1 MTLRASHLHF
11 AYRHRLVLQGVSL
24 TVQPGE
30 VLALLGG
37 NGAGKSTLLRLL
49 LGLLR
54 PTGGEVR
61 LHERPLSAWPR
72 RALARELAYVPQLHQ
87 APFPYRVREVVLLG
101 RLPSHGLL
109 AAPSRADHQAADAA
123 LAELELTALAERR
136 YTELSGGER
145 QRVLIARALAQ
156 GARLLVFDEPSNGL
170 DYGGQLRL
178 LARMRRLAQ
187 AGHGVLFTTHHP
199 DHARQAADRVALL
212 ADGRIDADGA
222 PAEVL
227 TEAAVAR
234 LYGLNEDEQRLLAAR

>member
-1 MTLRASHLHF
+1 M
-11 AYRHRLVLQGVSL
+11 
-24 TVQPGE
+24 
-30 VLALLGG
+30 LALLGG

-54 PTGGEVR
+54 PSSGEVR
-61 LHERPLSAWPR
+61 LNERPLSAWPR

-109 AAPSRADHQAADAA
+109 AAPCRADHQAADAA

-212 ADGRIDADGA
+212 AAGRIDADGA

-227 TEAAVAR
+227 TEAAVAG